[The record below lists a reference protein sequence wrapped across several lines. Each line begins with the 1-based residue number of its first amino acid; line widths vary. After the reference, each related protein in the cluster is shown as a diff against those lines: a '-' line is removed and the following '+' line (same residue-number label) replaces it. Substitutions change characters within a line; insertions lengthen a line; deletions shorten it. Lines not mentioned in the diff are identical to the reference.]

1 MPESADITE
10 TPETTD
16 HPTGVGLGGTT
27 VVLLVAAFV
36 MILNET
42 AMNVALA
49 TIMVDLGITE
59 RSAQWLTTAFML
71 AMATV
76 IPATGWLL
84 QNYSTRTVFTGA
96 LSLFCVGT
104 ALCASAPFF
113 GALFTGRVVQAM
125 GTALIIPLLMTTIM
139 RLVSS
144 DRRGQVMGTVSLV
157 ISVAPAIGPTVAGLI
172 LQFLPWRFVFWLVLP
187 LVVLLLVAGLRSLRD
202 VGVVERSQLDL
213 WSLPLAAVAFGGF
226 VAGASQLGSPTVPA
240 WLPATA
246 LTVAAV
252 ALVLFVRRQVAL
264 QRTDSALLDL
274 RTFTHPTFAIAMGVV
289 AVAMMALF
297 GTLIMLPLLLQQ
309 ALHLTPLTVGLLGL
323 PGGILMGGGSQ
334 AADPARRHRGR
345 CRPRPVLRHLDDDAP
360 VGHHR
365 HPCCD
370 VCRVRVPVHPTVHH
384 GTGCSTS
391 NLVQP
396 RLCHPRDDPATGRSG
411 RDHLVRHRVL
421 RDVLVGGGGC
431 HAHRAPPAHGCPLGV
446 PRRGCP
452 VAKRHR
458 GDGIRPGVSADG
470 ARHRGGEL
478 RCCSVTTTRALLH
491 MRSSSTS

>member
-27 VVLLVAAFV
+27 AVLLVAAFV

-84 QNYSTRTVFTGA
+84 QNYSTRMVFTGA
-96 LSLFCVGT
+96 LTLFCVGT

-113 GALFTGRVVQAM
+113 GALVTGRVVQAM

-139 RLVSS
+139 RLVSP

-202 VGVVERSQLDL
+202 VGVVERSRLDL

-323 PGGILMGGGSQ
+323 PGGILMGVLG
-334 AADPARRHRGR
+334 PFVGR
-345 CRPRPVLRHLDDDAP
+345 LYDKVGPRPLILPAGIVVGVVLVLFSGISTTTPLWVIIGTHVAMCVAFAFLFTPLFTTALGAVPPTLYSHASATLGTIQQLAGAAGTTLFVTVFSVTSSSAAGGATPTAHHLLMGAHWAFLGAAALWLVGIVATGFVRGSAP
-360 VGHHR
+360 
-365 HPCCD
+365 
-370 VCRVRVPVHPTVHH
+370 TA
-384 GTGCSTS
+384 
-391 NLVQP
+391 
-396 RLCHPRDDPATGRSG
+396 PATVEGSF
-411 RDHLVRHRVL
+411 DAVQ
-421 RDVLVGGGGC
+421 
-431 HAHRAPPAHGCPLGV
+431 
-446 PRRGCP
+446 
-452 VAKRHR
+452 
-458 GDGIRPGVSADG
+458 
-470 ARHRGGEL
+470 
-478 RCCSVTTTRALLH
+478 
-491 MRSSSTS
+491 